1 MRIDKYLWYVRLS
14 KTRSIASKNCTA
26 EKVQLNGMIVKP
38 SKEIG
43 QGDKF
48 SLRDNPTWRTFK
60 VIDLPK
66 NRVGAKL
73 VKDFL
78 TETTTLEDLEK
89 INLVQEMNRQNRFQG
104 IVGRPTKR
112 DRRDLDRFTSED

>member
-1 MRIDKYLWYVRLS
+1 
-14 KTRSIASKNCTA
+14 
-26 EKVQLNGMIVKP
+26 MIVKP